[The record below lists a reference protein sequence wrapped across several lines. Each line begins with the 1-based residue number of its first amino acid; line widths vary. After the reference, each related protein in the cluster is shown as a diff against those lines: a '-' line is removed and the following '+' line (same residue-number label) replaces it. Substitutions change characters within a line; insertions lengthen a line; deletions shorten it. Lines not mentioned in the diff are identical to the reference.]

1 MKQIS
6 HVVCTLLVARQNGIT
21 GTVVI
26 KCVFAWNGSVN
37 NVRIVSSLPFG
48 LTERAV
54 DAAKKIRFIP
64 AVKDG
69 KYVSM
74 WMQLEY
80 NFYLY

>member
-1 MKQIS
+1 MKPEPAY
-6 HVVCTLLVARQNGIT
+6 TEVARQNGIT

-26 KCVFAWNGSVN
+26 KCVFASNGSVN
-37 NVRIVSSLPFG
+37 NIRIVSRLPFG
-48 LTERAV
+48 LTERAI
-54 DAAKKIRFIP
+54 DAAKKIKFIP

-80 NFYLY
+80 NFNLY